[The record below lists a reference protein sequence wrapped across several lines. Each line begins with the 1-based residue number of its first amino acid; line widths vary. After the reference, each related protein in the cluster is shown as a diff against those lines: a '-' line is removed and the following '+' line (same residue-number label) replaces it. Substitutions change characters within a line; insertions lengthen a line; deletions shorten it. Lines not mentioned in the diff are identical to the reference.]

1 MTLSDCSLSSR
12 LMPSRRSGAPRRGS
26 APGSVAPALAEFR
39 PTISVAMCT
48 FNGARFVREQLES
61 IARQTLAP
69 AEVVVSDDGSSDGTV
84 DVLRECAATLPFPL
98 RLEINPSRKGFVENF
113 LDTMQRCEGELIALA
128 DQDDVWAP
136 DKLAVAANAF
146 RDPAVTACVHEVEW
160 VDDVLQPLA
169 ARRRVRTGVV
179 RRAAIAS
186 PWFVAE
192 GSRLVFRRRVIEVL
206 AREPRPLALDTDA
219 VDHPQVHDEWV
230 GFAARSVGELVYLP
244 VVLGLW
250 RRHETAYG
258 FGRGA
263 ERPASR
269 ATAFDPPPLA
279 TQQHRAR
286 VVQSRIDYL
295 EVALGFGADL
305 TADERAFIA
314 HEIGK
319 YRALLPKMRNRQSLY
334 ERRTIGSRVSALT
347 IGAARGVY
355 APQRRGGHGWLSFVQ
370 DVRACGEARS

>member
-192 GSRLVFRRRVIEVL
+192 GSRLVFRRR
-206 AREPRPLALDTDA
+206 
-219 VDHPQVHDEWV
+219 
-230 GFAARSVGELVYLP
+230 
-244 VVLGLW
+244 
-250 RRHETAYG
+250 
-258 FGRGA
+258 GA